1 MLIYR
6 IVMSH
11 LKRMVLS
18 IQPKNWSDINVL
30 IEVPAGHF
38 LHKPNNKK
46 SKLLREFSTLETF
59 GLYIIFCVS
68 LHIFR
73 I

>member
-18 IQPKNWSDINVL
+18 IQPKNWSNINVL

-38 LHKPNNKK
+38 LNKSNNKK
-46 SKLLREFSTLETF
+46 SKL
-59 GLYIIFCVS
+59 
-68 LHIFR
+68 
-73 I
+73 